1 MRDDLWEEEKLER
14 ISIHPATETNKA
26 KRPVPGL
33 EGSLFFIFGDAVVF
47 ALLFGAFAHDY
58 KSNYAI
64 FSQSQSHL
72 NPEIAITNMLVLLI
86 SSGLVM
92 LSLNFARAGRR
103 NAMLWMLRGAI
114 ICAAIFS
121 TLKLYEYGSKFKLG
135 IFPSTNEFFSYYFVL
150 TGIHFLHL
158 LVGAGALFLLLRRGN
173 KSPFDEHSIILHETA
188 AMYWHLV
195 DTLWIVI
202 TPLIYLTR

>member
-1 MRDDLWEEEKLER
+1 MREVLWEEEKLKR
-14 ISIHPATETNKA
+14 ISIHPATETSKA

-86 SSGLVM
+86 SSGLVV
-92 LSLNFARAGRR
+92 LSLNYAMNVEGYQGLVVHGPLTASLLAKFARGFVQKPLKSFSFRGLSPLFDGAPFSLEAKWSEDKLDVWARQPLGGL
-103 NAMLWMLRGAI
+103 AMQAS
-114 ICAAIFS
+114 A
-121 TLKLYEYGSKFKLG
+121 T
-135 IFPSTNEFFSYYFVL
+135 FF
-150 TGIHFLHL
+150 
-158 LVGAGALFLLLRRGN
+158 
-173 KSPFDEHSIILHETA
+173 D
-188 AMYWHLV
+188 
-195 DTLWIVI
+195 
-202 TPLIYLTR
+202 